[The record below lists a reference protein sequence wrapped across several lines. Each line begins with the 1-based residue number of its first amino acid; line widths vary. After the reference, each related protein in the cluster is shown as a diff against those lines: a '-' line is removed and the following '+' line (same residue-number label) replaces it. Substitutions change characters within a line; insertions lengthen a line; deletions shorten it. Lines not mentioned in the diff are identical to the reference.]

1 MNGWKTKMRY
11 APFSVRKQERIA
23 FFVAALV
30 FVLISNAKFASA
42 DFNFTVATSTV
53 SISIC
58 NNGIVDSGE
67 TCDFGLGF
75 NDGAYSSTTAG
86 RHCAT
91 NCRSW
96 GPYCGDGILKAF
108 YGEECVPDGNNFC
121 TDQCKQKE
129 APISSSTP
137 PAPPPTPSGNGG
149 GSGAVPMRAQTQ
161 VVFAGKAYP
170 NTRVQILKDG
180 QLQGIAQADGNAD
193 FSYNVANATP
203 GPTTFGFWA
212 EDNKKIRSITYT
224 TTFQVT
230 QNAVTNVG
238 NVFLPPTIRALLPK
252 VAPGSDIVL
261 DGTTAPRSHVQLLT
275 DKSSAPALMA
285 TSKDNGEWGA
295 NLPTTGMTPETY
307 HQILPYLE
315 LITASGTVPQK
326 SGNGAALNIFVG
338 NNDVS
343 AKTSNGDINGDGKVN
358 MIDFSMLLFRF
369 GSGGPVGDL
378 NHDGKV
384 NIADLSIML
393 FNWTS

>member
-1 MNGWKTKMRY
+1 MSELKTNMRY
-11 APFSVRKQERIA
+11 APFSVRKLERIA

-30 FVLISNAKFASA
+30 FVLISNTQFASA
-42 DFNFTVATSTV
+42 DIGFTIATSTV

-67 TCDFGLGF
+67 ACDFGLGF
-75 NDGAYSSTTAG
+75 NDGAYSTSTIG

-96 GPYCGDGILKAF
+96 GPYCGDGILKAY

-121 TDQCKQKE
+121 SDSCKQKE
-129 APISSSTP
+129 PPVSSSTP
-137 PAPPPTPSGNGG
+137 PQPPPSPSGSGG

-180 QLQGIAQADGNAD
+180 QLLGIAQSDGNAD
-193 FSYNVANATP
+193 FSYNVTNATP

-252 VAPGSDIVL
+252 VSPGSDIVL
-261 DGTTAPRSHVQLLT
+261 DGTTAPRAHVQLLV
-275 DKSSAPALMA
+275 DKTSAPVQTV
-285 TSKDNGEWGA
+285 TSKDNGEWDTK
-295 NLPTTGMTPETY
+295 LSSVGMSPETY
-307 HQILPYLE
+307 HQIMPYLE
-315 LITASGTVPQK
+315 LIAASGTVPQK
-326 SGNGAALNIFVG
+326 SGNGTSLNIFVG
-338 NNDVS
+338 NSNISDR
-343 AKTSNGDINGDGKVN
+343 TSNGDINGDGKVN
-358 MIDFSMLLFRF
+358 MVDFSMLLFRF
-369 GSGGPVGDL
+369 GKADPVGDL

-393 FNWTS
+393 FNWTA

>member
-1 MNGWKTKMRY
+1 MRY
-11 APFSVRKQERIA
+11 APFLVRKLERIA
-23 FFVAALV
+23 F
-30 FVLISNAKFASA
+30 LILFLTLFFFANGQNASA
-42 DFNFTVATSTV
+42 DVGTIIATSTV

-67 TCDFGLGF
+67 VCDFGLGF
-75 NDGAYSSTTAG
+75 NDGAYSSTSAG

-96 GPYCGDGILKAF
+96 GPYCGDGVLKAY
-108 YGEECVPDGNNFC
+108 YGEQCVPDGNNFC
-121 TDQCKQKE
+121 TDSCQQKE
-129 APISSSTP
+129 PPISSSTP
-137 PAPPPTPSGNGG
+137 PQPPPTPSGNGG

-170 NTRVQILKDG
+170 NSSVQVLKDG
-180 QLQGIAQADGNAD
+180 QLLVIAQADGNAD
-193 FSYNVANATP
+193 FTYNVSNATP
-203 GPTTFGFWA
+203 GPTTFGFWS
-212 EDNKKIRSITYT
+212 EDAKKIRSITYT

-230 QNAVTNVG
+230 QNAVTNVN

-252 VAPGSDIVL
+252 VSPGSDIVL
-261 DGTTAPRSHVQLLT
+261 DGTTAPRSYVQLLV
-275 DKSSAPALMA
+275 DKSSAPVQMA
-285 TSKDNGEWGA
+285 TSRDNGEWDTK
-295 NLPTTGMTPETY
+295 LSTVGMTPEIF

-315 LITASGTVPQK
+315 LPAASGTIPQK
-326 SGNGAALNIFVG
+326 SGNGTSLNIFVG
-338 NNDVS
+338 NSNVADQ
-343 AKTSNGDINGDGKVN
+343 TSNGDINGDGKVN

-369 GSGGPVGDL
+369 GTAGPVGDL

>member
-1 MNGWKTKMRY
+1 MRY
-11 APFSVRKQERIA
+11 APFSVRNMERIA
-23 FFVAALV
+23 FLVAGLV
-30 FVLISNAKFASA
+30 FVLITNTHNVAAEVGSV
-42 DFNFTVATSTV
+42 VATSTV
-53 SISIC
+53 AISIC

-67 TCDFGLGF
+67 TCDFGLGL
-75 NDGAYSSTTAG
+75 NDGEYSSTTAG

-129 APISSSTP
+129 PPVSSTTP

-180 QLQGIAQADGNAD
+180 VLLGIAQADGNAD
-193 FSYNVANATP
+193 FSYNVTNATP

-238 NVFLPPTIRALLPK
+238 NVFLPPTIRALIAK
-252 VAPGSDIVL
+252 VSPGTNIIL
-261 DGTTAPRSHVQLLT
+261 DGTTAPRARVQLLL
-275 DKSSAPALMA
+275 DKSSAPVHTAN
-285 TSKDNGEWGA
+285 SKDNGEWDA
-295 NLPTTGMTPETY
+295 SLPTGGMSPENY
-307 HQILPYLE
+307 HQILPFLE
-315 LITASGTVPQK
+315 LIGASGTVPQK
-326 SGNGAALNIFVG
+326 SGNGTSLNVFVG
-338 NNDVS
+338 NSNVS
-343 AKTSNGDINGDGKVN
+343 DRTGNGDINGDGKVN
-358 MIDFSMLLFRF
+358 ILDFSMLLFRF
-369 GSGGPVGDL
+369 GGADPAGDL

-393 FNWTS
+393 FNWTA